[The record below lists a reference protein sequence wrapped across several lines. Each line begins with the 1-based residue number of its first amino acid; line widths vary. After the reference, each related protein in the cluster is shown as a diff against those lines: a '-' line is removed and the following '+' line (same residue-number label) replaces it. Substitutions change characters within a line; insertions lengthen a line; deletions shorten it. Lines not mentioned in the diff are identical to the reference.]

1 MIVIHL
7 GVFQSRQTAMYSI
20 RYCDGSI
27 TVTGEEVAEQRAANG
42 LPLIQMTDVSNKSP
56 GT

>member
-42 LPLIQMTDVSNKSP
+42 LPLIQMTDVSNK
-56 GT
+56 